1 MTERRLRLG
10 ELLLSRGICTR
21 ERLREAW
28 EQKVVFGDRLGTNLL
43 AVGAIDERTLG
54 QALGHQLGVH
64 SGYGKVLKVDAAAVK
79 LLPKNIAEQRF
90 VVPHHV
96 QDKKLFLLMRDPH
109 DAFAIDDVR
118 FATGL
123 GVVPILVCEARMW
136 SLLEKHYGL
145 RPTLRPIPL
154 DGIEMHLRSSTT
166 GEVTSPVRDR
176 PELTSEEDFQQLYA
190 GLHDSSRSSIPLPG
204 HLEETPA
211 GTPAA
216 GAPPPNVAPPI
227 LATKVAPVPDIEPA
241 FTPTAPARPAAFAK
255 GSDDAFLMPPKTGA
269 EGMEWRDAIE
279 NTNPMMALPRLPDS
293 LEDTYPLVD
302 LVEADVTQ
310 PQVKRQATLEF
321 HIDVA
326 DVVDETPLSFAEAS
340 RLLSAAADRT
350 AIARIVL
357 RAARSRFA
365 RACLLTVYPDR
376 MVGWMGLGEG
386 FETERLRNV
395 VIERSAR
402 SVFSLV
408 ADSRAYYLGP
418 LTKLPA
424 HGSWV
429 KATGRKIPKSVAVF
443 PILVRERPVNL
454 LVVDEGHDQHVSP
467 DVGEVLILAQQI
479 AGTYE
484 NLIGTL

>member
-1 MTERRLRLG
+1 MAVARLRLG
-10 ELLLSRGICTR
+10 ELLMSRGICSR

-28 EQKVVFGDRLGTNLL
+28 EQKVIFGDRLGTNLL
-43 AVGAIDERTLG
+43 AVGAIDERTLA

-64 SGYGKVLKVDAAAVK
+64 SGHGKVLKVDAAAVK
-79 LLPKNIAEQRF
+79 RVAKNIAAQRF
-90 VVPHHV
+90 VVPHHI
-96 QDKKLFLLMRDPH
+96 QDKTLYLLMRDPH

-123 GVVPILVCEARMW
+123 AVVPILVCEARMW
-136 SLLEKHYGL
+136 SLLETHYGL

-154 DGIEMHLRSSTT
+154 DGVAPRPRVSDELTQPAKGS
-166 GEVTSPVRDR
+166 

-190 GLHDSSRSSIPLPG
+190 GLHDSSRSALPLPVEISEG
-204 HLEETPA
+204 PA
-211 GTPAA
+211 
-216 GAPPPNVAPPI
+216 APPPPVAAP
-227 LATKVAPVPDIEPA
+227 AVAPVPAAEPG
-241 FTPTAPARPAAFAK
+241 FSPTVPARPAALAR
-255 GSDDAFLMPPKTGA
+255 GADDDFLLPPKTGA
-269 EGMEWRDAIE
+269 EIEDWRDAIE
-279 NTNPMMALPRLPDS
+279 NTNPMMALPRPPVSMD
-293 LEDTYPLVD
+293 DAFPLVD
-302 LVEADVTQ
+302 LVESEPTL
-310 PQVKRQATLEF
+310 PELPRQATLEF
-321 HIDVA
+321 QIDVGE
-326 DVVDETPLSFAEAS
+326 VLDESPLSFADAT

-376 MVGWMGLGEG
+376 LVGWMGIGEG
-386 FETERLRNV
+386 FESERLRDV

-408 ADSRAYYLGP
+408 AESRSYYLGP

-429 KATGRKIPKSVAVF
+429 KATGRKIPRSLAVF

-484 NLIGTL
+484 TLMRGL